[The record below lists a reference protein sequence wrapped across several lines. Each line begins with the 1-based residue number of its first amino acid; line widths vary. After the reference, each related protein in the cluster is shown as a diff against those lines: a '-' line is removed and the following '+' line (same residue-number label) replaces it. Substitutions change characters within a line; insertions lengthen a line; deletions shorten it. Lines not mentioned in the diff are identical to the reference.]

1 MNRYDDVVYNELDLF
16 KWFDHLMIFNFQY
29 FFFAFEYFQIQSQ
42 SKTSTSNY
50 FKRIYTYHSAIMWFV
65 FIFFSV
71 LSFATSYRT
80 AQPDKYMHTKVVL
93 CKSFPNRIHIKNP
106 RQMKPCIHLPEQQI
120 ECYHGNQT
128 KTVNKKAK
136 YKISALHVDYSVVC
150 DWLSLPKGLGALFYF
165 GAKKKLF
172 YFRMKCWVSWI
183 FDWTSISLDLWF
195 AECCDL
201 VCNKNFELLAF
212 EKNFFSQF
220 LLYI

>member
-29 FFFAFEYFQIQSQ
+29 FFCIWIFPNSKPIENVNFQLFQ
-42 SKTSTSNY
+42 TN
-50 FKRIYTYHSAIMWFV
+50 IYISLGYHVICFH
-65 FIFFSV
+65 FYSV

-93 CKSFPNRIHIKNP
+93 CKSFPNPIHNKNP

-150 DWLSLPKGLGALFYF
+150 DWLSLPKGLGVLFYF
-165 GAKKKLF
+165 GAKKIVLF
-172 YFRMKCWVSWI
+172 
-183 FDWTSISLDLWF
+183 
-195 AECCDL
+195 
-201 VCNKNFELLAF
+201 
-212 EKNFFSQF
+212 
-220 LLYI
+220 